1 MNIIWSTYLQKIGS
15 LYLSRSL
22 RFSDIFK
29 EQYKIAF
36 DITDKK
42 NILEIGCGPG
52 ALSQSLYRWYPGV
65 EILGIDRD
73 SQFIEFASKQAPYVK
88 FMEADATNLPFNS
101 NTFDVTISNTVQEHI
116 ETSKFFGEQYRVL
129 KQNGICIVLST
140 RQSINISAPC
150 ISKQIDFEI
159 NMYDKTKKY
168 YIETDKE
175 YNVCAYPLNESEL
188 PLTMQN
194 YGFKNVSTNYITI
207 NLTPDNPMYSKEMA
221 YAIINSNRQIELDSI
236 DYLPHIAPNVVTQNE
251 IEKLKHIK
259 NLKYD
264 RRLALYDAGQKQWD
278 TYMSLIMVLRGT
290 K

>member
-1 MNIIWSTYLQKIGS
+1 M
-15 LYLSRSL
+15 
-22 RFSDIFK
+22 
-29 EQYKIAF
+29 
-36 DITDKK
+36 
-42 NILEIGCGPG
+42 
-52 ALSQSLYRWYPGV
+52 SQSLNRWYPCV
-65 EILGIDRD
+65 EISGIDRD

-101 NTFDVTISNTVQEHI
+101 DTFDVTISNTVQEHI

-140 RQSINISAPC
+140 RKSINISAPC
-150 ISKQIDFEI
+150 ISEQTDFEI
-159 NMYDKTKKY
+159 NIYNKTKKY

-236 DYLPHIAPNVVTQNE
+236 DYLPHIAQNVVTQDE

-259 NLKYD
+259 YLKYD
-264 RRLALYDAGQKQWD
+264 RRLALYDTGQKQWD